1 MFLIQEN
8 GVIKLTR
15 GDTAYLKVD
24 IVNDLSGEPYE
35 MDPNDTLTLT
45 VKRTVKD
52 TEICFQK
59 TIKGSTEF
67 KIEPEDTVH
76 CSFAK
81 YKYDVQLKRTNG
93 DVHTVVVPTYFCIL
107 EEVTC

>member
-1 MFLIQEN
+1 MFLIQED

-15 GDTAYLKVD
+15 GDTAYLNVE
-24 IVNDLSGEPYE
+24 IENSISGEPYV
-35 MDPNDTLTLT
+35 MDPNDSLTLT

-52 TEICFQK
+52 TDICFQK
-59 TIKGSTEF
+59 TIRGSTEF
-67 KIEPEDTVH
+67 KIEPEDTSN

-81 YKYDVQLKRTNG
+81 YKYDIQLKRANG

>member
-1 MFLIQEN
+1 MFLIQED

-15 GDTAYLKVD
+15 GDTAYLNVEITND
-24 IVNDLSGEPYE
+24 ISGEPYE
-35 MDPNDTLTLT
+35 MDPADTLTLT
-45 VKRTVKD
+45 VKKTVKD
-52 TEICFQK
+52 TDICFQK

-67 KIEPEDTVH
+67 KIVPEDTAH

-81 YKYDVQLKRTNG
+81 YKYDIQLKRANG
-93 DVHTVVVPTYFCIL
+93 DIHTVVVPTSFCIL